1 MIEEMQQDLPPI
13 ERTGTVQDLISE
25 DKIAQGATALTVEGR
40 PYHKAA
46 QELETMVKRRIDVLN
61 EYTILAK
68 STHASLTE
76 LTRVHAR
83 IDQIINELSRS

>member
-13 ERTGTVQDLISE
+13 EKIGTVQDLISE
-25 DKIAQGATALTVEGR
+25 EKIAQGVTALTVENR

-46 QELETMVKRRIDVLN
+46 QELETMTRRRMEVLN
-61 EYTILAK
+61 EYTILVK
-68 STHASLTE
+68 STHAALQE
-76 LTRVHAR
+76 LTRVHTR